1 MLKRL
6 LLVTM
11 ALAVIGA
18 CTTTAPPLPT
28 DRPDAAADEAKLK
41 FDLQRWMDD
50 FNAGKVDSLAR
61 QYADDAVLMPPN
73 APAAI
78 GREGIRTALA
88 TEAERAVGR
97 TFTNSAT
104 TGVGVSGD
112 LAWMSGH
119 YAVVDAKGT
128 TVELGQYLSVHKH
141 INGAWLYIRHMWT
154 VDKLPPPPP
163 PPAKE

>member
-18 CTTTAPPLPT
+18 CTPPPPPLPT

-50 FNAGKVDSLAR
+50 FNAGNVDSLAR

-73 APAAI
+73 GPAAN
-78 GREGIRTALA
+78 GRAAIRTALDN
-88 TEAERAVGR
+88 EVGRAVGL

-128 TVELGQYLSVHKH
+128 TVELGKYLSVHRH
-141 INGAWLYIRHMWT
+141 FNGAWLYIRHTWN

-163 PPAKE
+163 PPAKK